1 MQRTDST
8 RRLGK
13 SGGPRP
19 KNTRASRKPVAKSAG
34 KPATKSIP
42 TPVTKK
48 PVVRSRLP
56 AAAASLQINAGKIN
70 ARPVH
75 ATKFTGISK
84 EKRDPAPEAN
94 VRAPKKGATV
104 NSTAPK
110 AAPRASPA
118 QNETMLANEGNTY
131 VPSSTIRQVNPVR
144 IISEGPTSIE
154 IIEDCIKEI
163 DCSGVRK
170 FGINSARALMTYCVE
185 EGKPMAQQ
193 TITEGASCVR
203 EAAIHAENAKRSLP
217 KKSRNCAIAKE
228 IMTLPVE
235 DCRTPQHNK
244 EENDAVDLWSCYR
257 GTCGS
262 LTTKWK
268 YDDGFR
274 MLRNDPLYPYLYT
287 CSGVN
292 DVAQGDSRR
301 KLVQVCRP
309 EDVYS
314 SLAKKAKEAQPQLVD
329 ICKTLAKRL
338 KLSKIGV
345 GPIKEESAAIAKAE
359 RKYGG
364 NLSNITDY
372 CRAFVVVED
381 IALLL
386 ALLEYVCEHFGSSVC
401 RIKLSSLQDDPL
413 PGGYRDCKINL
424 MVRGHIVEIQVHLSP
439 LYSLCG
445 VDGYQHYHDCLRY
458 NTDRFRD
465 PLELLNGLDQK
476 TMGEMAEVAGDDNIK
491 VTSVDTIL
499 RDDEEKIVDYFAI
512 AGLLQRLEESFQAEV
527 ILRKLINL
535 RAASDHTH
543 HMTSNHSEVLHL
555 KRSLETV
562 LRQQNLIEE
571 ADIVGEQREK
581 DGEYD
586 TLSSVRPLCSYIYLC
601 TGFFFYLIR
610 PNLIYI
616 ATCSYRSLYMVCR
629 R

>member
-1 MQRTDST
+1 MVQKTDST
-8 RRLGK
+8 RRLRLVGK

-19 KNTRASRKPVAKSAG
+19 KNTTASRKSAAKSTG
-34 KPATKSIP
+34 KPATKPSD
-42 TPVTKK
+42 
-48 PVVRSRLP
+48 
-56 AAAASLQINAGKIN
+56 AASFQTKSGKIN
-70 ARPVH
+70 ARPAQ
-75 ATKFTGISK
+75 ATKSTGRSK
-84 EKRDPAPEAN
+84 EKRDPPPKAN
-94 VRAPKKGATV
+94 VRAPRKGAAV
-104 NSTAPK
+104 NSRAPPQH
-110 AAPRASPA
+110 APRALLV
-118 QNETMLANEGNTY
+118 QNERVLATEGNTY
-131 VPSSTIRQVNPVR
+131 VPSSTTSNHEDREHIPNDTMQARLPQVEYSGIGNRRRRIRQVNPVKT
-144 IISEGPTSIE
+144 IPEDPTSIE

-163 DCSGVRK
+163 DFSGVRK
-170 FGINSARALMTYCVE
+170 FGVNSAGALMAYCVE
-185 EGKPMAQQ
+185 EVKPMAQQ

-203 EAAIHAENAKRSLP
+203 EATIHAGKAKRSLP
-217 KKSRNCAIAKE
+217 KKSRNCAVTKE
-228 IMTLPVE
+228 ILTLPVE
-235 DCRTPQHNK
+235 DCRTSQHNK
-244 EENDAVDLWSCYR
+244 EENVAVDLWSCYR

-268 YDDGFR
+268 YDDCFR
-274 MLRNDPLYPYLYT
+274 RLRNDPLYPYLYT

-292 DVAQGDSRR
+292 DIGQGDSRR

-314 SLAKKAKEAQPQLVD
+314 SLATKAKEAQPQLVD

-364 NLSNITDY
+364 NLSNVTDY

-386 ALLEYVCEHFGSSVC
+386 ALLEYVCEHFASSVC
-401 RIKLSSLQDDPL
+401 RIKLSSLQDNPL

-458 NTDRFRD
+458 NADRFED

-476 TMGEMAEVAGDDNIK
+476 TLGEMAEVAGDDIK
-491 VTSVDTIL
+491 VTSVDTISTY
-499 RDDEEKIVDYFAI
+499 DEEKIVDYFAI
-512 AGLLQRLEESFQAEV
+512 AGLLQRLEESFKAEV

-535 RAASDHTH
+535 RAESDHTSR
-543 HMTSNHSEVLHL
+543 MKSNHPEVLHL

-571 ADIVGEQREK
+571 ADIIREQREK
-581 DGEYD
+581 YGEYD
-586 TLSSVRPLCSYIYLC
+586 ALSSVKASCCYIYTNQGLAERL
-601 TGFFFYLIR
+601 F
-610 PNLIYI
+610 
-616 ATCSYRSLYMVCR
+616 
-629 R
+629 